1 MLDERLSVRDK
12 AIYGGVTRLGDHDR
26 IARKARRLLARM
38 MGWRDNFVGHTFS
51 SEQRCQPPVSDLEQ
65 RLRESEKK
73 KRQLQRRIDELLSQG

>member
-38 MGWRDNFVGHTFS
+38 MGWRDDFVGHAFS

>member
-1 MLDERLSVRDK
+1 MLDERLSARDK
-12 AIYGGVTRLGDHDR
+12 AIYGGVAQLGEHDR

-38 MGWRDNFVGHTFS
+38 IWWRDFVGHAFS
-51 SEQRCQPPVSDLEQ
+51 SGQRYQLPASDLER